1 MRIMALDWKSAF
13 TIFFIIEDAVFWEK
27 NYSSND
33 ALVFEAGQ
41 LNIFVI
47 DMLISLSTDCI

>member
-1 MRIMALDWKSAF
+1 MALDWKSAF

-27 NYSSND
+27 NSSSKD
-33 ALVFEAGQ
+33 ALVFEDGQ
-41 LNIFVI
+41 LNIFVM